1 MAKKTRTALVP
12 LERITCSILVLR
24 GQRVILDRE
33 LAAIYG
39 VSTSRLNEAVKRNAE
54 RFPEDFMFRLTRE
67 EAELSRSQIAILK
80 SGRGRNLKYLPHA
93 FTEHGAIQA
102 ANVLR
107 SRRAVAMGVCVVR
120 AFVQLREVLA
130 SNKDLARKLV
140 TLERSL
146 VAFDFKTQ
154 RQFKEVYD
162 AIRALTNP
170 PNPKRRPIGFTA
182 DLDETARNPSTAPRQ
197 AE

>member
-1 MAKKTRTALVP
+1 MTKKSRTTLVP

-24 GQRVILDRE
+24 GQRVILDAD

-39 VSTSRLNEAVKRNAE
+39 VQTRVLNQAVKRNID

-67 EAELSRSQIAILK
+67 ETELSRSQSVILNL
-80 SGRGRNLKYLPHA
+80 GRGQNIKYLPHA

-102 ANVLR
+102 ANIL
-107 SRRAVAMGVCVVR
+107 SSPRAVAMGVYVVR

-130 SNKDLARKLV
+130 SNKDLAQKLAR
-140 TLERSL
+140 LERSL
-146 VAFDFKTQ
+146 VALDLKTQ

-162 AIRALTNP
+162 AIRELMNP
-170 PNPKRRPIGFTA
+170 PAPKRRPVGFTA
-182 DLDETARNPSTAPRQ
+182 DVEDAS
-197 AE
+197 

>member
-1 MAKKTRTALVP
+1 MAKKTRAAPVP

-24 GQRVILDRE
+24 GQRVILDAD

-39 VSTSRLNEAVKRNAE
+39 VQTRVLNQAVKRNMA

-67 EAELSRSQIAILK
+67 EAELSRSHSVILNL
-80 SGRGRNLKYLPHA
+80 GRGQNKKYLPYA

-102 ANVLR
+102 ANLLT
-107 SRRAVAMGVCVVR
+107 SPRAVSMSIYVVR

-130 SNKDLARKLV
+130 SNKELAQKLAR
-140 TLERSL
+140 LERSL
-146 VAFDFKTQ
+146 VALDIKSQ

-162 AIRALTNP
+162 AIRELTNP
-170 PNPKRRPIGFTA
+170 PKRRAIGFTA
-182 DLDETARNPSTAPRQ
+182 DI
-197 AE
+197 